1 MEDLTRTQIATDFAI
16 AACLSTILYGAIAFF
31 GVSVATI
38 AAGPIVGTTVGVVAG
53 GYVGYH
59 TYEWALE
66 KVIKHFYEWP
76 MNLAGEQA
84 GHLIGGIVS
93 GLSVGFSVSLKN

>member
-16 AACLSTILYGAIAFF
+16 AACLSAILYGAIAFF

-53 GYVGYH
+53 GYLGYH

-66 KVIKHFYEWP
+66 MVDATSLPPTTSI
-76 MNLAGEQA
+76 EQRQNSPC
-84 GHLIGGIVS
+84 HCLLNTLVS
-93 GLSVGFSVSLKN
+93 TP

>member
-1 MEDLTRTQIATDFAI
+1 MEDLTRAQIATDFAI
-16 AACLSTILYGAIAFF
+16 AACLSAILYGAIAVF
-31 GVSVATI
+31 GVSVATT
-38 AAGPIVGTTVGVVAG
+38 AAGPIVGTTVGVLAG

-84 GHLIGGIVS
+84 GHLIGGTVG
-93 GLSVGFSVSLKN
+93 GLSIGFSVSLET

>member
-16 AACLSTILYGAIAFF
+16 AACLSAILYGVIAFF
-31 GVSVATI
+31 GVSVATT
-38 AAGPIVGTTVGVVAG
+38 AAGPIVGTTVGVLAG
-53 GYVGYH
+53 GYGGYH

-76 MNLAGEQA
+76 MDMTAEQV
-84 GHLIGGIVS
+84 GHLSGGIVGGILI
-93 GLSVGFSVSLKN
+93 GLSIGLGI

>member
-16 AACLSTILYGAIAFF
+16 AACLSAILYGTIAFF

-38 AAGPIVGTTVGVVAG
+38 AAGPIVGTTVGVLAG

-84 GHLIGGIVS
+84 GHLTGGIVG
-93 GLSVGFSVSLKN
+93 GLLIGVSVNLEI

>member
-1 MEDLTRTQIATDFAI
+1 MEDLTRTQIAMDFAI

-59 TYEWALE
+59 TYEWTLE

-84 GHLIGGIVS
+84 GHLIGGIVG

>member
-16 AACLSTILYGAIAFF
+16 AACLSAVLYGAIAFF

-38 AAGPIVGTTVGVVAG
+38 VAGPIVGTTVGVLVG

-66 KVIKHFYEWP
+66 KVMKHFYEWP

-84 GHLIGGIVS
+84 GHLTGAIIGGLLIGVS
-93 GLSVGFSVSLKN
+93 VNLEI